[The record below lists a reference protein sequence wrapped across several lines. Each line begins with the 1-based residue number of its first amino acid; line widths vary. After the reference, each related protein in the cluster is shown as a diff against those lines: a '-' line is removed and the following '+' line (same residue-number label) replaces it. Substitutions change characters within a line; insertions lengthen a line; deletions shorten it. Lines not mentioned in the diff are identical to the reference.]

1 VKAFVEKGLHKR
13 MKVGGILCGNEVAV
27 GMPTEEIV
35 GSLWGYI
42 WGPDA
47 GGPRTKF
54 IYDQIAPRAKDF
66 PPNWRQYLGFIT
78 GEQLI
83 DRLNAAGT
91 TDTDAL
97 VRTFEGHV
105 YDCGKPQ
112 PAMWRACDHEAI
124 QETYA
129 GIILP
134 KSKRKTETEYF
145 AIHDRVGG
153 EYAAGPCSNPDS
165 AAAHKIISSQKIPV
179 REGYTP
185 VKLRA

>member
-1 VKAFVEKGLHKR
+1 

-27 GMPTEEIV
+27 GMPTDEIV

-47 GGPRTKF
+47 EGTRTKF
-54 IYDQIAPRAKDF
+54 IYDQIAPRAKEF
-66 PPNWRQYLGFIT
+66 PPNWRQYLGYIT

-91 TDTDAL
+91 TTTEAL
-97 VRTFEGHV
+97 VRSFEGHE
-105 YDCGKPQ
+105 YDCGKKQ
-112 PAMWRACDHEAI
+112 PASWRSCDHQAV

-129 GIILP
+129 GILLP
-134 KSKRKTETEYF
+134 KNKRKTETEFF

-153 EYAAGPCSNPDS
+153 DFAAGPCSNPDS
-165 AAAHKIISSQKIPV
+165 TAAHKVITSQKIPT
-179 REGYTP
+179 REGYKA
-185 VKLRA
+185 VNLKA